1 MLTAAQ
7 VRTAWPLVTDATDAQ
22 LNVALANAEMIVATD
37 LGADQ
42 YNDALG
48 AVAAHFAR
56 LRLEA
61 GGSVPSSS
69 AGKVR
74 SASFANHSVS
84 LADTQ
89 ADEASAFE
97 ASMRRTA
104 PGAYYLDTYGGL
116 NAGLP
121 LHVGGGY
128 AAFG

>member
-1 MLTAAQ
+1 MTAAE
-7 VRTAWPLVTDATDAQ
+7 VRSAWPLVADATDAQ
-22 LNVALANAEMIVATD
+22 LSVAIANAETVVDTD
-37 LGADQ
+37 LPTAQ
-42 YNDALG
+42 YTDALG

-61 GGSVPSSS
+61 SGSVPSSS

-89 ADEASAFE
+89 ADAASAFE

-104 PGAYYLDTYGGL
+104 PGIYYLDTYGGQ
-116 NAGLP
+116 NAGLS
-121 LHVGGGY
+121 LYVGG
-128 AAFG
+128 AVCL

>member
-1 MLTAAQ
+1 MTAAE
-7 VRTAWPLVTDATDAQ
+7 VRSAWPLVTDATDAQ
-22 LNVALANAEMIVATD
+22 LSVAIANAETVVDTD
-37 LGADQ
+37 LPTAQ

-84 LADTQ
+84 LTDTQ
-89 ADEASAFE
+89 NDNASRFE
-97 ASMRRTA
+97 ADLALTA
-104 PGAYYLDTYGGL
+104 PGLYYLRTYVIQ
-116 NAGLP
+116 NAGLS
-121 LHVGGGY
+121 LYVGG
-128 AAFG
+128 AVCL

>member
-1 MLTAAQ
+1 MLTPAQ
-7 VRTAWPLVTDATDAQ
+7 VRSAWPLVADASDAQ
-22 LNVALANAEMIVATD
+22 LSVALANAQTVVATD
-37 LGADQ
+37 LTAEQ
-42 YNDALG
+42 YDDALG

-69 AGKVR
+69 GKVR
-74 SASFANHSVS
+74 AASFANHSVS

-89 ADEASAFE
+89 ADAASAFE

-104 PGAYYLDTYGGL
+104 PGIYYLDTYGGQ

-121 LHVGGGY
+121 LYVGG
-128 AAFG
+128 AVCL

>member
-1 MLTAAQ
+1 MTAAE
-7 VRTAWPLVTDATDAQ
+7 VRSAWPLVTDATDAQ
-22 LNVALANAEMIVATD
+22 LSVAIANAETIVATD
-37 LGADQ
+37 LPTAQ

-89 ADEASAFE
+89 NDSASAFE
-97 ASMRRTA
+97 ADMDSTA
-104 PGAYYLDTYGGL
+104 PGRYYLKTYRGQ

-121 LHVGGGY
+121 LYVGG
-128 AAFG
+128 AVCL

>member
-1 MLTAAQ
+1 MTAAE
-7 VRTAWPLVTDATDAQ
+7 VRSAWPLVADATDAQ
-22 LNVALANAEMIVATD
+22 LSVAIANAETVVDTD
-37 LGADQ
+37 LPTAQ

-61 GGSVPSSS
+61 GGSVPSSA

-89 ADEASAFE
+89 NDNASPFE
-97 ASMRRTA
+97 ADMRLTE
-104 PGAYYLDTYGGL
+104 PGRYYLRVYGGQ

-121 LHVGGGY
+121 LYVGG
-128 AAFG
+128 AVCL

>member
-1 MLTAAQ
+1 MLTPAQ
-7 VRTAWPLVTDATDAQ
+7 VRSAWPLVTDAPDAQ
-22 LNVALANAEMIVATD
+22 LAVALANAVTVVATD
-37 LGADQ
+37 LSTEQ
-42 YNDALG
+42 YDDALG

-89 ADEASAFE
+89 ADAASVFE
-97 ASMRRTA
+97 ADMRLTD
-104 PGAYYLDTYGGL
+104 PGRYYLRVYGGQ

-121 LHVGGGY
+121 LYVGG
-128 AAFG
+128 AVCL

>member
-22 LNVALANAEMIVATD
+22 LSVALANAALIVAAD
-37 LGADQ
+37 LTADQ

-89 ADEASAFE
+89 ADAASKFE
-97 ASMRRTA
+97 ADMSLTD
-104 PGAYYLDTYGGL
+104 PGRYYLRVYGGL

-121 LHVGGGY
+121 LHIGGGY
-128 AAFG
+128 VAFG

>member
-1 MLTAAQ
+1 MLTPAQ
-7 VRTAWPLVTDATDAQ
+7 VRSAWPLVADASSD
-22 LNVALANAEMIVATD
+22 LLSVAIANAETVVDTD
-37 LGADQ
+37 LPTAQ

-89 ADEASAFE
+89 ADAASAFE

-104 PGAYYLDTYGGL
+104 PGIYYLDTYGGQ

-121 LHVGGGY
+121 LYVGG
-128 AAFG
+128 ALCR

>member
-1 MLTAAQ
+1 MTAAE
-7 VRTAWPLVTDATDAQ
+7 VRSAWPLVADATDAQ
-22 LNVALANAEMIVATD
+22 LTVALANAVTVVATD
-37 LGADQ
+37 LAAEQ
-42 YNDALG
+42 YDDALG

-61 GGSVPSSS
+61 GGSVSSSS

-89 ADEASAFE
+89 ADAASAFE
-97 ASMRRTA
+97 ADMDSTA
-104 PGAYYLDTYGGL
+104 PGRYYLKTYRGQ

-121 LHVGGGY
+121 LYVGGGC
-128 AAFG
+128 ALHG

>member
-1 MLTAAQ
+1 MTAAE
-7 VRTAWPLVTDATDAQ
+7 VRSAWLLVADATDAQ
-22 LNVALANAEMIVATD
+22 LSVAIANAETVVDTGLPA
-37 LGADQ
+37 AQ
-42 YNDALG
+42 YTDALG

-89 ADEASAFE
+89 ADAASPFE
-97 ASMRRTA
+97 ADMRLTE
-104 PGAYYLDTYGGL
+104 PGRYYLRVYAGQSPGLSLYAGG
-116 NAGLP
+116 A
-121 LHVGGGY
+121 VCR
-128 AAFG
+128 

>member
-1 MLTAAQ
+1 MLTPAQ
-7 VRTAWPLVTDATDAQ
+7 VRSAWPLVTDATDAQ
-22 LNVALANAEMIVATD
+22 LTVALANAVTVVDTD
-37 LGADQ
+37 LSAEQ
-42 YNDALG
+42 YDDALG

-89 ADEASAFE
+89 ADAASAFE

-104 PGAYYLDTYGGL
+104 PGIYYLDTYGGQ

-121 LHVGGGY
+121 LYVGG
-128 AAFG
+128 AVCL